1 MALGGGRT
9 CIYTGDVDWRRSSQ
23 EGRRRHQ
30 AWRRS
35 DTCRHRGFG
44 GFGLKTIGRAGG
56 FGLKNIGG
64 RFAGLGLKT
73 RSEWFGGFGLK
84 IINGGFN
91 YFGPQNHGVVDQWTR
106 GGISKLASTP
116 SKVEKA
122 LGSSGR

>member
-1 MALGGGRT
+1 VALGGGRT

-73 RSEWFGGFGLK
+73 RYGRFGGLSLKITGLRFRGFGLK
-84 IINGGFN
+84 TRAYVPRRNEAA
-91 YFGPQNHGVVDQWTR
+91 R
-106 GGISKLASTP
+106 GGITEVASRRSKSVQEA
-116 SKVEKA
+116 
-122 LGSSGR
+122 

>member
-1 MALGGGRT
+1 MGDEDGIDQVKEEEDGVVALGGGRT

-73 RSEWFGGFGLK
+73 RRGRFDELSLK
-84 IINGGFN
+84 TT
-91 YFGPQNHGVVDQWTR
+91 WWM
-106 GGISKLASTP
+106 IS
-116 SKVEKA
+116 
-122 LGSSGR
+122 